1 MADLKKLA
9 EEIVGLTLLEAQELK
24 TILKDEYGI
33 EPAAGGAVMMAGPAG
48 GDAGA
53 AAEEEKT
60 EFDVILKAAGGEK
73 IKVIKEVR
81 GITGLG
87 LKEAKE
93 LVEAGGKAVKEGV
106 DKAEAEE
113 IKGKLEAVGAGLAQH
128 ETTAGSGHSGA
139 GPPHPGEPPRAGAAL
154 GAALVGRRPVGRA
167 PGIDLCPSL
176 TDAPPKPGGG
186 LRPRDCER

>member
-1 MADLKKLA
+1 MADLKALA
-9 EEIVGLTLLEAQELK
+9 EQIVNLTLLEAQELK

-33 EPAAGGAVMMAGPAG
+33 EPAAGGAVMVAGPA

-53 AAEEEKT
+53 AAAEEQT
-60 EFDVILKAAGGEK
+60 EFDVILKSAGAEK

-106 DKAEAEE
+106 DKAEAED
-113 IKGKLEAVGAGLAQH
+113 IKAKLEAVGAEIEL
-128 ETTAGSGHSGA
+128 
-139 GPPHPGEPPRAGAAL
+139 
-154 GAALVGRRPVGRA
+154 
-167 PGIDLCPSL
+167 
-176 TDAPPKPGGG
+176 K
-186 LRPRDCER
+186 